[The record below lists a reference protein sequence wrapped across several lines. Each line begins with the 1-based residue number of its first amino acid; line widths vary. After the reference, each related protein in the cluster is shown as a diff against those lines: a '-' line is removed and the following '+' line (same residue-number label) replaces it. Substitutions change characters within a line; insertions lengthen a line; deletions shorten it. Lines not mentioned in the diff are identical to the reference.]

1 MRPGEGQDIVSI
13 DNGDHDE
20 LAVPPPHGDHSEGQ
34 AEVQGDTKR
43 RS

>member
-13 DNGDHDE
+13 DNGVHDE
-20 LAVPPPHGDHSEGQ
+20 LALHPPHGDHGDGQ